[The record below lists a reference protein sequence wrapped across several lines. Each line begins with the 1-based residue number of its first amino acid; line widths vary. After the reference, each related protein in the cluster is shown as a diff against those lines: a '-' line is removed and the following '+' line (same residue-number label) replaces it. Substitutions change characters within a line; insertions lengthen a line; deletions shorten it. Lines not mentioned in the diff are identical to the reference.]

1 MGPRTGFKKGRLLG
15 VIGLVIACA
24 LPAFSG
30 QRPCARCHPSEVQ
43 GFLATPMGQSLGP
56 PGRGPSGSFYHNIS
70 GTRFSVRSWPGHMT
84 QRMER
89 GGLASQYSIAYSVGS
104 GAHAVSYLIEVGNH
118 LFESPLSYYARS
130 GWGISPGYENLKTPD
145 FYRAVR
151 PQCLFCHTGEALP
164 IPGTLNA
171 YRNPAFAAE
180 AITCERCHGPTTE
193 HLRNPVPGSIV
204 NPERLAPRARDSV
217 CEQCHLGGEVPVPN
231 PGKQLSDFHAGENL
245 EDVFTVYVYQSS
257 RDPKRQ
263 SALTIISQSQQLALS
278 QCARS
283 SGDRLWCGTCH
294 DPHAL
299 PKDPVAYFRARCLNC
314 HGTAL
319 LTSHPKPN
327 QNCFGC
333 HMPRLPAGRGGHTIF
348 TDHRIAIYTPEELAR
363 LRAASLVNGSTPA
376 SSEDEL
382 VPWHNPPPQ
391 FAERNL
397 GLAYARVGSQLELL
411 PFTLRGYQLLVSAGN
426 DFPNDPVLL
435 RAMGQI
441 ISGTKQEA
449 DAEALFDKALAV
461 EPDSSLIYY
470 DKAVAAEQAGD
481 GKNAIN
487 YFEKTLQLDAWLV
500 DPYQHLARLYAATGQ
515 LALAQQTYARFLK
528 AFPESMETKRDVLR
542 GSGQSAPNK

>member
-1 MGPRTGFKKGRLLG
+1 MGPRTGFKKRRLLAA
-15 VIGLVIACA
+15 IGLVIECA
-24 LPAFSG
+24 PPAFSG
-30 QRPCARCHPSEVQ
+30 PPCALCHPSEVQ
-43 GFLATPMGQSLGP
+43 GFLATPMGHSLGP
-56 PGRGPSGSFYHNIS
+56 PGRGPSGSFYHTVS
-70 GTRFSVRSWPGHMT
+70 GTHFSVRSSPGHMT

-89 GGLASQYSIAYSVGS
+89 DGLASQYSIAYSVGS

-118 LFESPLSYYARS
+118 LFESPLSYYAQF
-130 GWGISPGYENLKTPD
+130 GWGISPGYENLKAPD

-151 PQCLFCHTGEALP
+151 PQCLFCHVGEALP

-180 AITCERCHGPTTE
+180 AITCERCHGPTTA
-193 HLRNPVPGSIV
+193 HLRNPVPGSII
-204 NPERLAPRARDSV
+204 NPANLAPRARDSV

-231 PGKQLSDFHAGENL
+231 PGKQVSDFHAGENL
-245 EDVFTVYVYQSS
+245 EDVFSVYVYQSS
-257 RDPKRQ
+257 RDPTNPNP
-263 SALTIISQSQQLALS
+263 LTIISQSQQLALS

-283 SGDRLWCGTCH
+283 SGDKLWCGTCH

-327 QNCFGC
+327 QNCLAC

-348 TDHRIAIYTPEELAR
+348 TDHRIAIYAPQELAR
-363 LRAASLVNGSTPA
+363 LRAASSVNGSTPA

-397 GLAYARVGSQLELL
+397 GLAYARVGSELELL
-411 PFTLRGYQLLVSAGN
+411 PFTRRGYQLLVSAWN

-449 DAEALFDKALAV
+449 DAEALYDKALAA
-461 EPDSSLIYY
+461 EPNSTLLYY
-470 DKAVAAEQAGD
+470 DKALAAEQAGD
-481 GKNAIN
+481 GNNAIN
-487 YFEKTLQLDAWLV
+487 YFEKTLQLDPWLV
-500 DPYQHLARLYAATGQ
+500 DPYQHLARLYTANAQ
-515 LALAQQTYARFLK
+515 LALAHETYIRFLK
-528 AFPESMETKRDVLR
+528 AFPESIEAKRDVFR
-542 GSGQSAPNK
+542 GSGHSTPNKK